1 MTAAPAFPLLS
12 SSRFWAFL
20 SREMAPTPGRWEAAL
35 RVTLSCVICTIPV
48 MAFHLQQPLIVMILM
63 FAISKEDTT
72 TTLLGTIIGVIG
84 FTIGCAGLLVFY
96 LCALDLEWL
105 RVLAV
110 PAFITLGLFLN
121 RVLTVGPL
129 GTAISLPLAM
139 GMITPDTVSSPEY
152 LNRYPFYFWWAGV
165 LGLCVNLAVQ
175 YLLNP
180 KTSHWVLVH
189 GMATRLDAVEAMLR
203 RRAMEETRQMSGSS
217 ISSFAFTGAA
227 EQLRLLKLAGIV
239 EPLLKRRQLQ
249 FTAEIILMDRLVTAA
264 AALENR
270 AAAGDTDSDKRR
282 MLRVADACA
291 IWRSAMRENRTP
303 DFSTLPREEGSGD
316 PGHEAFPLLAE
327 MERVVQLLPQAY
339 HAGKLPGELGLPS
352 ARKGGAFAPDA
363 FTNPEYIHFAVK
375 GALAAFICYLIFTM
389 FAYQGIYTSVVTCV
403 VCSLSTIGAS
413 VQKGVLRL
421 AGAVVGGLL
430 GVVALMYIFPNVD
443 SLGGFWFPFAAVT
456 ALAAY
461 VHFGGPGI
469 SYCGYQIGIAF
480 FKCALQSYGT
490 YTELRVVR
498 DRFVGI
504 ALGLIVFQ
512 LINTR
517 LWPVSALET
526 MRAKLAGLL
535 HLLARIARLPD
546 DQKSPAP
553 RMAEAYALRLQV
565 YKNFATLDELRESSE
580 FEPGVV
586 ARNRIEAASEKAK
599 ALFLCLLA
607 VIQQRPDL
615 RPDSV
620 PGSLRAAS
628 TRFREMLADLLDD
641 LSLEVANKVERRV
654 VEVKTAL
661 RDLEQT
667 MAADMNEIPDVA
679 SASQIHGRFA
689 LYKEATSVAVALA
702 RLQTGES
709 FE

>member
-1 MTAAPAFPLLS
+1 
-12 SSRFWAFL
+12 
-20 SREMAPTPGRWEAAL
+20 MAPTPGRWEAAL
-35 RVTLSCVICTIPV
+35 RVTLSCVICTVPV

-72 TTLLGTIIGVIG
+72 TTLLGTVIGVIG
-84 FTIGCAGLLVFY
+84 FTIGCAGLLAFY

-121 RVLTVGPL
+121 RAIAIGPL

-165 LGLCVNLAVQ
+165 LGLSVNLAVQ

-180 KTSHWVLVH
+180 KTSHWVLVQ
-189 GMATRLDAVEAMLR
+189 GMAARLDAVEALLR
-203 RRAMEETRQMSGSS
+203 RQAMGETKQTSKSS
-217 ISSFAFTGAA
+217 ISSLAFTGAA

-239 EPLLKRRQLQ
+239 EPLLKRQQLQ

-264 AALENR
+264 AALENWP
-270 AAAGDTDSDKRR
+270 AASGNETEKRR
-282 MLRVADACA
+282 LLYVADACGL
-291 IWRSAMRENRTP
+291 WRSALQKNLTP
-303 DFSTLPREEGSGD
+303 NFSTLPPEIRSGD
-316 PGHEAFPLLAE
+316 PGDEALPLLAE

-339 HAGKLPGELGLPS
+339 RADKLPEELELPP

-413 VQKGVLRL
+413 VQKGILRL

-430 GVVALMYIFPNVD
+430 GVVTLMYIFPNVD

-461 VHFGGPGI
+461 VHFGSPSI

-504 ALGLIVFQ
+504 ALGLIVFGF
-512 LINTR
+512 INSR
-517 LWPVSALET
+517 LWPVSALKT
-526 MRAKLAGLL
+526 MQAKLANIL
-535 HLLARIARLPD
+535 HLLARLASLPD
-546 DQKSPAP
+546 ANKSPAP
-553 RMAEAYALRLQV
+553 SLAEAYALRLQA
-565 YKNFATLDELRESSE
+565 YKDFATVAELQEGSK
-580 FEPGVV
+580 FEPGGE
-586 ARNRIEAASEKAK
+586 ARQRLETAAEKMK
-599 ALFLCLLA
+599 ALLLYLLA
-607 VIQQRPDL
+607 IIQHRADL
-615 RPDSV
+615 RPDRV
-620 PGSLRAAS
+620 PAPLRETSA
-628 TRFREMLADLLDD
+628 RFRTTLANMLDNLSDQLAGRAERSVAD
-641 LSLEVANKVERRV
+641 VH
-654 VEVKTAL
+654 TAL
-661 RDLEQT
+661 AELEQT
-667 MAADMNEIPDVA
+667 IATQINDVHDTALAA
-679 SASQIHGRFA
+679 QIRGRTA
-689 LYKEATSVAVALA
+689 LYQEATSIAAELA
-702 RLQTGES
+702 RVQLK
-709 FE
+709 

>member
-1 MTAAPAFPLLS
+1 MTANPPIPWLS
-12 SSRFWAFL
+12 PSRFWELFW
-20 SREMAPTPGRWEAAL
+20 REMAPTPGRWEAAL
-35 RVTLSCVICTIPV
+35 RITLSCLICTVPV

-63 FAISKEDTT
+63 FVISKEDTT
-72 TTLLGTIIGVIG
+72 ATLLGTVIGIIG
-84 FTIGCAGLLVFY
+84 FTIGCAGLLAFY
-96 LCALDLEWL
+96 LCAIDLEWL

-121 RVLTVGPL
+121 RILTLGPL

-165 LGLCVNLAVQ
+165 LGLSVNLAVQ

-189 GMATRLDAVEAMLR
+189 GMAARLHAVEGMLR
-203 RRAMEETRQMSGSS
+203 RRAMEETKQTSKSS

-239 EPLLKRRQLQ
+239 EPLLKQRRLQ
-249 FTAEIILMDRLVTAA
+249 FTAQIILIDRLVTAG

-270 AAAGDTDSDKRR
+270 PAASASDSEKRR
-282 MLRVADACA
+282 LLRVADACA
-291 IWRSAMRENRTP
+291 LWRSAMQENRAP
-303 DFSTLPREEGSGD
+303 NLSTLPPEDRSGGPDREAL
-316 PGHEAFPLLAE
+316 PVLAE
-327 MERVVQLLPQAY
+327 IERVVQLLPQAY
-339 HAGKLPGELGLPS
+339 HADKLPEELELPP
-352 ARKGGAFAPDA
+352 AQKGGAIAPDA

-389 FAYQGIYTSVVTCV
+389 FAYQGIYTSVITCV

-413 VQKGVLRL
+413 VQKGIMRL

-430 GVVALMYIFPNVD
+430 GVFALMYIFPNVD

-461 VHFGGPGI
+461 VHFGSPSI
-469 SYCGYQIGIAF
+469 SYCGFQIGLAF

-504 ALGLIVFQ
+504 ALGLIVFGI
-512 LINTR
+512 INSQ

-526 MRAKLAGLL
+526 IRAKLADIL
-535 HLLARIARLPD
+535 HLLAHLARLPD
-546 DQKSPAP
+546 DQANPAP
-553 RMAEAYALRLQV
+553 RLVEAYTLRLQA
-565 YKNFATLDELRESSE
+565 YKDFAVVVELQESSK
-580 FEPGVV
+580 FEPGAEV
-586 ARNRIEAASEKAK
+586 RNRLEAGSEKIK
-599 ALFLCLLA
+599 ELLLQILA
-607 VIQQRPDL
+607 VIQHRPDL
-615 RPDSV
+615 RPDAI
-620 PGSLRAAS
+620 PEPLREAS
-628 TRFREMLADLLDD
+628 MHFRTTLADMLDN
-641 LSLEVANKVERRV
+641 LSDRLAGRAERPLADVQGALAGLEETVATQIDGVRDTALAAQIRGRLALYQEATPLV
-654 VEVKTAL
+654 VE
-661 RDLEQT
+661 
-667 MAADMNEIPDVA
+667 
-679 SASQIHGRFA
+679 
-689 LYKEATSVAVALA
+689 LA
-702 RLQTGES
+702 RLQLG
-709 FE
+709 

>member
-1 MTAAPAFPLLS
+1 MTANPAIPWLNL
-12 SSRFWAFL
+12 SRFWDLFWH
-20 SREMAPTPGRWEAAL
+20 EMAPTPGRWQAAL
-35 RVTLSCVICTIPV
+35 RVTLSCLICTVPV

-72 TTLLGTIIGVIG
+72 TTLLGTVIGIVG
-84 FTIGCAGLLVFY
+84 FTIGCSGLLAFY

-121 RVLTVGPL
+121 RVLTIGPL

-165 LGLCVNLAVQ
+165 LGLIVNLAVQ

-189 GMATRLDAVEAMLR
+189 EMAARLDAVEAMLR
-203 RRAMEETRQMSGSS
+203 RQAMGETKQMSESS

-227 EQLRLLKLAGIV
+227 EQLHLLKLAGMI
-239 EPLLKRRQLQ
+239 EPLLKQRQLQ

-264 AALENR
+264 AALENTS
-270 AAAGDTDSDKRR
+270 AARGNESKKRR
-282 MLRVADACA
+282 LVRVADVCA
-291 IWRSAMRENRTP
+291 LWRSAMQENRAP
-303 DFSTLPREEGSGD
+303 NLSTLPPEEGSGD
-316 PGHEAFPLLAE
+316 PGHEALPMLAE

-339 HAGKLPGELGLPS
+339 DADKLPEELELPP
-352 ARKGGAFAPDA
+352 ARKGSAFAPDA

-375 GALAAFICYLIFTM
+375 GAIAGFICYLIFTM
-389 FAYQGIYTSVVTCV
+389 FSYPGIYTSVITCI

-430 GVVALMYIFPNVD
+430 GVVTLMYIFPNVD

-461 VHFGGPGI
+461 VHFGSPSI

-490 YTELRVVR
+490 YTELRVIR

-504 ALGLIVFQ
+504 ALGLIVFGFV
-512 LINTR
+512 NSR
-517 LWPVSALET
+517 LWPVSALKT
-526 MRAKLAGLL
+526 MRTKLADIL
-535 HLLARIARLPD
+535 HQLARLANLPD
-546 DQKSPAP
+546 ANRSPIASL
-553 RMAEAYALRLQV
+553 AEAYALRLQS
-565 YKNFATLDELRESSE
+565 YKDFGTVAELQEGSR
-580 FEPGVV
+580 FEPDDE
-586 ARNRIEAASEKAK
+586 ARKRLVTATEKMK
-599 ALFLCLLA
+599 ALLLYLLA
-607 VIQQRPDL
+607 IIQHRADL
-615 RPDSV
+615 RPDRVPAPLRETSV
-620 PGSLRAAS
+620 
-628 TRFREMLADLLDD
+628 RFRASLANMLDS
-641 LSLEVANKVERRV
+641 LSDRLAGRAERAIPDVQAALVE
-654 VEVKTAL
+654 
-661 RDLEQT
+661 LEQT
-667 MAADMNEIPDVA
+667 TATQINSVHDIALAA
-679 SASQIHGRFA
+679 QIRGRVA
-689 LYKEATSVAVALA
+689 LYQEAVPITTELA
-702 RLQTGES
+702 RAQLR
-709 FE
+709 

>member
-1 MTAAPAFPLLS
+1 MQTTANPAIRWLNP
-12 SSRFWAFL
+12 SRFWELFW
-20 SREMAPTPGRWEAAL
+20 REMAPTPGRREAAL
-35 RVTLSCVICTIPV
+35 RITLSCLICTVPV

-72 TTLLGTIIGVIG
+72 TTLLGTIIGIVG
-84 FTIGCAGLLVFY
+84 FTIGCAGLLVFF

-121 RVLTVGPL
+121 RAVTLGPL

-165 LGLCVNLAVQ
+165 LGLSVNLAVQ

-189 GMATRLDAVEAMLR
+189 GMAARLDAVEAMLR
-203 RRAMEETRQMSGSS
+203 RRAMEETRQMSRSS

-239 EPLLKRRQLQ
+239 EPLLKQRQLQ
-249 FTAEIILMDRLVTAA
+249 FTAEIILMDRLVTAT
-264 AALENR
+264 AALENWP
-270 AAAGDTDSDKRR
+270 AASGNDSEKRR
-282 MLRVADACA
+282 LLRVADACA
-291 IWRSAMRENRTP
+291 LLRSALRANHP
-303 DFSTLPREEGSGD
+303 PNLSTLPPEGTTVD
-316 PGHEAFPLLAE
+316 HRPDALPLLAE
-327 MERVVQLLPQAY
+327 MEHVVQLLPQAY
-339 HAGKLPGELGLPS
+339 HADKLPEELTLPP
-352 ARKGGAFAPDA
+352 ARKGGALAPDA

-430 GVVALMYIFPNVD
+430 GVVALMYVFPKVD

-461 VHFGGPGI
+461 VHFGSPAI
-469 SYCGYQIGIAF
+469 SYCGYQVGFDF
-480 FKCALQSYGT
+480 FKFKLPSYGT

-504 ALGLIVFQ
+504 ALGLTVFGF
-512 LINTR
+512 INSR
-517 LWPVSALET
+517 LWPVSALKT
-526 MRAKLAGLL
+526 MQAKLANIL
-535 HLLARIARLPD
+535 HQLAHLAGLPD
-546 DQKSPAP
+546 EEDHAT
-553 RMAEAYALRLQV
+553 RLTEAYALRLKAYQDFGTV
-565 YKNFATLDELRESSE
+565 SELLESSK
-580 FEPGVV
+580 FESG
-586 ARNRIEAASEKAK
+586 AERSKRLEAIRDAAQS
-599 ALFLCLLA
+599 LFLQQLA
-607 VIQQRPDL
+607 IIQHRPDL
-615 RPDSV
+615 RPSSV
-620 PGSLRAAS
+620 PEPMRAAS
-628 TRFREMLADLLDD
+628 AKFRATLAEVLEHVADRVEGKAERSIPDLP
-641 LSLEVANKVERRV
+641 S
-654 VEVKTAL
+654 AL
-661 RDLEQT
+661 AELEQIVAVT
-667 MAADMNEIPDVA
+667 DADVA
-679 SASQIHGRFA
+679 AQIRARLA
-689 LYKEATSVAVALA
+689 LYQETVPFAIKLTKRKS
-702 RLQTGES
+702 
-709 FE
+709 